1 MRTLVVLLALAA
13 FCQGGS
19 VRVGWGTMRGSRQVQ
34 PSATTTT
41 TSTTTTTTTSA
52 PPLQNIGDLDLE
64 KIIQSLM
71 AMQQQRPSATA
82 PPQPTDTAPS
92 AVRARAA
99 TSTTPGP
106 YDEVFTEPIYIE
118 NNVFGG

>member
-34 PSATTTT
+34 PSTTTTT
-41 TSTTTTTTTSA
+41 TSTTTTTTSA

-82 PPQPTDTAPS
+82 PPQPVNTP

-99 TSTTPGP
+99 TSTNPAP
-106 YDEVFTEPIYIE
+106 NDEVLTEPIYIE